1 MRNVTHNHKFLSR
14 ITAIQMLPTNIDAH
28 EQRVGVGVAAWV
40 LLAVFVISP
49 LIAWGLYEFVS
60 SVGTYAAQQG
70 VK

>member
-1 MRNVTHNHKFLSR
+1 MRNVTLKHKFPERL
-14 ITAIQMLPTNIDAH
+14 TAIQMLDANIDAH

-60 SVGTYAAQQG
+60 SVGAYAAQQG
-70 VK
+70 G